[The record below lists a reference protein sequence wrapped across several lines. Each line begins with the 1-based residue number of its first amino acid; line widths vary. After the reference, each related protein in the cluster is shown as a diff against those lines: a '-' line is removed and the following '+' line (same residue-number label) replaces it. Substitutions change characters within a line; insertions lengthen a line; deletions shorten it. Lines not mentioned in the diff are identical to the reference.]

1 MSTTPKFAEVIV
13 PLPVPGTFTYLVP
26 DTLAGEVAVGQR
38 VIVQFGSKKIY
49 TAIIRSLHS
58 DNPTAF
64 ETKSI
69 LSILDPFPVVNELQ
83 LSLWEWMASY
93 YMTCLGDIM
102 NAALPSGLKL
112 HSETRIILHPEC
124 RLQDVQLSEKEYMI
138 VQALS
143 NRKELTVSDVSK
155 IAGQAR
161 ILPLINTL
169 IDKKILLVREELIQ
183 QYQPRTETFVILS
196 EEYVSEEKL
205 NQLFDELNKRAF
217 KQLELLISYIRLSSF
232 GKPNTKDV
240 QRSELLK
247 SANASMAQFAA
258 LQKKGVF
265 RTEERIV
272 SRLHSEESP
281 ERISTIQLT
290 DHQGQA
296 YASLKDQLA
305 EKDAV
310 LLFGVTSSGKTEIY
324 IKLIQEYIQAGK
336 QVLYLLPEIALTAQ
350 IIQRLKRFFGTGVG
364 VYHSRYNDFERVEIW
379 NKVLA
384 KDQNPS
390 GTYQIILG
398 ARSALFLP
406 FTNLGLIIVDEEH
419 DTSFKQQDPS
429 PRYNARDAALYLARL
444 HQAKTVLGSATPAL
458 ETYFLCTSSKFGLVT
473 LTERYGGIQLPE
485 IQLINLREENRM
497 KRMKSIFAEGL
508 LQLIGAALGRKEQ
521 VILFQ
526 NRRGFS
532 LRIECDICNWTPS
545 CKNCDV
551 SLIYHKQ
558 ANQLRCHYCGYSI
571 PVPEKCPECNTTR
584 LLMRGF
590 GTEKVEEEL
599 SNFFPE
605 AVIARMD
612 LDTTRTRNA
621 YHQIIQDFE
630 TRKIDILVGTQMVTK
645 GLDFDNVSLVA
656 ILNADN
662 MLNFPD
668 FRSFERSFQ
677 LMSQVSG
684 RAGRKNKRGLVIIQ
698 SNNPSHPIIRQVV
711 GNDYVGMY
719 QFQVMERKRFRY
731 PPYYR
736 LIVLRVRH
744 RDYHFLNNAAG
755 DLCNILKRTYPG
767 QVLGPEYPMVARIKN
782 RYIKQ
787 IMIKLDRDSAILANK
802 RKIAA
807 VVGEFLARHVYKQV
821 DVVIDVDPL

>member
-1 MSTTPKFAEVIV
+1 MSATPKYAEVIL

-26 DTLAGEVAVGQR
+26 NALAGEVAVGQR

-49 TAIIRSLHS
+49 TAIVRSLHAH
-58 DNPTAF
+58 NPTTY

-83 LSLWEWMASY
+83 LTLWEWMASY
-93 YMTCLGDIM
+93 YMTCLGDVM

-124 RLQDVQLSEKEYMI
+124 RLEDVQLSEKENMI
-138 VQALS
+138 IQALG
-143 NRKELTVSDVSK
+143 NRTELTVGDVSK

-169 IDKKILLVREELIQ
+169 IDRKILLVREELVQ
-183 QYQPRTETFVILS
+183 QYQPRMETFVILS
-196 EEYVSEEKL
+196 EEYASEEKL
-205 NQLFDELNKRAF
+205 NQLFDELNKRAY
-217 KQLELLISYIRLSSF
+217 KQLEILISYIRLSSF
-232 GKPNTKDV
+232 GRPDTNDV
-240 QRSELLK
+240 RRSALLK
-247 SANASMAQFAA
+247 SASASTAQFAA

-272 SRLHSEESP
+272 SRLHDEGSSQP
-281 ERISTIQLT
+281 DSTILLT
-290 DHQGQA
+290 DHQAQA
-296 YASLKDQLA
+296 YESLKQQLA

-324 IKLIQEYIQAGK
+324 IKLIQEYIKAGK

-350 IIQRLKRFFGTGVG
+350 IIQRLKRFFGSAVG

-379 NKVLA
+379 NKVLT
-384 KDQNPS
+384 KDHSQTGS
-390 GTYQIILG
+390 FQIILG

-406 FTNLGLIIVDEEH
+406 FTSLGLIIVDEEH

-458 ETYFLCTSSKFGLVT
+458 ETYFLCTSGKFGLVI
-473 LTERYGGIQLPE
+473 LTERYGGIQLPD
-485 IQLINLREENRM
+485 IQLINIREETRM
-497 KRMKSIFAEGL
+497 KRMKSIFAERL
-508 LQLIGAALGRKEQ
+508 LQLIGEALSRKEQ
-521 VILFQ
+521 AILFQ

-558 ANQLRCHYCGYSI
+558 ANQLRCHYCGYSV
-571 PVPEKCPECNTTR
+571 PVPEKCPDCNTTR

-599 SNFFPE
+599 SRFFPE

-621 YHQIIQDFE
+621 YHQIIHDFE

-711 GNDYVGMY
+711 ENDYTGMY

-731 PPYYR
+731 PPFYR
-736 LIVLRVRH
+736 LIILRVRH
-744 RDYHFLNNAAG
+744 RDFHFLNDAAG
-755 DLCNILKRTYPG
+755 DLSNILKKTYPG

-782 RYIKQ
+782 KYIKQ
-787 IMIKLDRDSAILANK
+787 IMIKLDRDSAISAHK
-802 RKIAA
+802 RIISA
-807 VVGEFLARHVYKQV
+807 VVGEFLARQVYKQV

>member
-1 MSTTPKFAEVIV
+1 MSATPKYAEVIL

-26 DTLAGEVAVGQR
+26 NALAGEVAVGQR

-49 TAIIRSLHS
+49 TAIVRSLHAH
-58 DNPTAF
+58 NPTTY

-83 LSLWEWMASY
+83 LTLWEWMASY
-93 YMTCLGDIM
+93 YMTCLGDVM

-124 RLQDVQLSEKEYMI
+124 RLEDVQLSEKENMI
-138 VQALS
+138 IQALG
-143 NRKELTVSDVSK
+143 NRTELTVGDVSK

-169 IDKKILLVREELIQ
+169 IDRKILLVREELVQ
-183 QYQPRTETFVILS
+183 QYQPRMETFVILS
-196 EEYVSEEKL
+196 EEYASEEKL
-205 NQLFDELNKRAF
+205 NQLFDELNKRAY
-217 KQLELLISYIRLSSF
+217 KQLEILISYIRLSSF
-232 GKPNTKDV
+232 GRPDTNDV
-240 QRSELLK
+240 RRSALLK
-247 SANASMAQFAA
+247 SASASTAQFAA

-272 SRLHSEESP
+272 SRLHDEGSSQP
-281 ERISTIQLT
+281 DSTILLT
-290 DHQGQA
+290 DHQAQA
-296 YASLKDQLA
+296 YESLKQQLA

-324 IKLIQEYIQAGK
+324 IKLIQEYIKAGK

-350 IIQRLKRFFGTGVG
+350 IIQRLKRFFGSAVG

-379 NKVLA
+379 NKVLT
-384 KDQNPS
+384 KDHSQTGS
-390 GTYQIILG
+390 FQIILG

-406 FTNLGLIIVDEEH
+406 FTSLGLIIVDEEH

-458 ETYFLCTSSKFGLVT
+458 ETYFLCTSGKFGLVI
-473 LTERYGGIQLPE
+473 LTERYGGIQLPD
-485 IQLINLREENRM
+485 IQLINIREETRM
-497 KRMKSIFAEGL
+497 KRMKSIFAERL
-508 LQLIGAALGRKEQ
+508 LQLIGEALSRKEQ
-521 VILFQ
+521 AILFQ

-558 ANQLRCHYCGYSI
+558 ANQLRCHYCGYSV
-571 PVPEKCPECNTTR
+571 PVPEKCPDCNTTR

-599 SNFFPE
+599 SRFFPE

-711 GNDYVGMY
+711 ENDYTGMY

-731 PPYYR
+731 PPFYR
-736 LIVLRVRH
+736 LIILRVRH
-744 RDYHFLNNAAG
+744 RDFHFLNDAAG
-755 DLCNILKRTYPG
+755 DLSNILKKTYPG

-782 RYIKQ
+782 KYIKQ
-787 IMIKLDRDSAILANK
+787 IMIKLDRDSAISAHK
-802 RKIAA
+802 RIISA
-807 VVGEFLARHVYKQV
+807 VVGEFLARQVYKQV